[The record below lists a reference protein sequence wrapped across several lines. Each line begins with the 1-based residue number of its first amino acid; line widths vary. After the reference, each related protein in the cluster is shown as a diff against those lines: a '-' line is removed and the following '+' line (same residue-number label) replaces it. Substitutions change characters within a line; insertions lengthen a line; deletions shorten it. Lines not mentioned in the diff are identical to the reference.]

1 VEIAGNGVSSH
12 GKVLESMKGLFL
24 SPRLYLS
31 IRVALGLVFM
41 YAGFAKLLD
50 PKAFAITVSHYD
62 AIPQFLLAP
71 FAVGL
76 PVMELIAGLGL
87 VINVRGSLA
96 IVFALLV
103 LFTLVL
109 GYGVLNGMDI
119 DCGCFSPEE
128 IDGRNN
134 IKRAL
139 LRDLLMIV
147 AAFYLYMYRR
157 VKMTTDLCRKNRVHY
172 KEEEV

>member
-1 VEIAGNGVSSH
+1 VGNVVSSH
-12 GKVLESMKGLFL
+12 GKVLESMRGLFL
-24 SPRLYLS
+24 STGLHLF

-62 AIPQFLLAP
+62 IIPQFLLPP

-96 IVFALLV
+96 VIFALLV
-103 LFTLVL
+103 LFSLVL
-109 GYGVLNGMDI
+109 GYGVFNGMDI

-134 IKRAL
+134 IKKAL

-157 VKMTTDLCRKNRVHY
+157 VKGTTDPGRKNKIHY